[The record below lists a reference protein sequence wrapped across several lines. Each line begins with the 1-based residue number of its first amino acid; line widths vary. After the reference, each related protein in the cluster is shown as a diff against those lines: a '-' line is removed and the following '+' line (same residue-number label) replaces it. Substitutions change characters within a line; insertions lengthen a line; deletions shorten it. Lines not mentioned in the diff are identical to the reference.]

1 MRDYNQT
8 KGMKMFEIIR
18 HPIQSVR
25 TIRYIASQLTP
36 AHLEALKATKT
47 KDGKDMVEER
57 IVRELFPDFD
67 LA

>member
-1 MRDYNQT
+1 
-8 KGMKMFEIIR
+8 MFEIIR

-47 KDGKDMVEER
+47 NDGKDMVKDR
-57 IVRELFPDFD
+57 IIGELFPDLN